1 MKFQSR
7 SQFLPDQPWPD
18 DQGVHINAHGG
29 GILFHEGTYYWFG
42 EHKIQGDTAEIGVHV
57 YSSKDLY
64 NWKDEGIALAVSDDP
79 QSEITRGCI
88 IERPKVIYNAAT
100 KCFVM
105 WFHLEW
111 KHHLRKT
118 GRSGVAVS
126 ESPVGPFVF
135 QRSIRPNAGV
145 WPLNVSAEQ
154 KDGLKEAEK
163 LAGTS
168 FVGSPHPDRARMNFL
183 ARDFTGGQMAK
194 DMTLFVDDD
203 GKAYH
208 IFSSEENATLHIS
221 QLSDDYRAC
230 AGKWVRVLDYL
241 WHEAPAI
248 CKHDGR
254 YWMISSHCTG
264 WNPNE
269 ARSAVADSIWGPWKE
284 LGNPCV
290 GPTPSKRLGP
300 QLTFGGQSTFIL
312 PVHGRS
318 GAFIAMF
325 DIWRPEDHING
336 GYAWLPI
343 RFSKERLS
351 IEWHDRWDLSV
362 FS

>member
-1 MKFQSR
+1 
-7 SQFLPDQPWPD
+7 
-18 DQGVHINAHGG
+18 
-29 GILFHEGTYYWFG
+29 
-42 EHKIQGDTAEIGVHV
+42 
-57 YSSKDLY
+57 
-64 NWKDEGIALAVSDDP
+64 
-79 QSEITRGCI
+79 
-88 IERPKVIYNAAT
+88 
-100 KCFVM
+100 
-105 WFHLEW
+105 
-111 KHHLRKT
+111 
-118 GRSGVAVS
+118 
-126 ESPVGPFVF
+126 
-135 QRSIRPNAGV
+135 
-145 WPLNVSAEQ
+145 
-154 KDGLKEAEK
+154 
-163 LAGTS
+163 
-168 FVGSPHPDRARMNFL
+168 
-183 ARDFTGGQMAK
+183 MAK

-221 QLSDDYRAC
+221 QLSDDYQDC